1 MSALFVAAR
10 IVRDGLAT
18 LYTAA
23 QTICATTRWAL
34 PIIQEKFP
42 NNTRLLMA
50 MKAVQAACEELR
62 LSIKEQKDA
71 ERAQMAPEGVPLP
84 PAPAPTPEPESE
96 G

>member
-1 MSALFVAAR
+1 MSALLVAAR

-23 QTICATTRWAL
+23 QIICATTRWAL
-34 PIIQEKFP
+34 PITQEKFP
-42 NNTRLLMA
+42 NNTRLHTAL
-50 MKAVQAACEELR
+50 KNVQAACEELR

-71 ERAQMAPEGVPLP
+71 ERAQTTPSPGPLP
-84 PAPAPTPEPESE
+84 PSPPPEPESE